1 MQFRPTRGFRLAA
14 LSVAVVLPLS
24 TLATVPALA
33 DTTTTTAPGTSTTTT
48 TTLPPT
54 NVSVVGY
61 SVVGPAY
68 KALEAAFQA
77 TPAGRN
83 VSFTNSFGASDTET
97 QNVINGQAADLVNLS
112 YQSNVT
118 SLVGAGKVPTN
129 WTSQELTYGHVNA
142 ALTAKRQQ
150 TNYPTKGIVTDS
162 VVVFVVR
169 SGNPLG
175 VSNWASLTKNG
186 VQVVTPNP
194 LTSGSAKWNL
204 VAGYASQISLK
215 KTPNKAQNYL
225 KSLIAHTVAQPTSG
239 SAALAAF
246 VGGTGNVLLAY
257 EDDALAAVANGDA
270 VKMITPPQ
278 TLLIENPIAL
288 TATGVTNAGAKAFY
302 RYLFSAA
309 GQGIFASLGY
319 RSVLKT
325 VWTQTKSSFPAFKKA
340 TDLLT
345 VENLGKNGWATVD
358 PEFFSSSVLFS
369 KKSKTYPS
377 QGIVTYLEQFAG
389 ANA

>member
-1 MQFRPTRGFRLAA
+1 MQLRPTRSLRLAA
-14 LSVAVVLPLS
+14 LGAAVVLPLS
-24 TLATVPALA
+24 TVASVPAQA
-33 DTTTTTAPGTSTTTT
+33 DTTTTLAASTTTT

-54 NVSVVGY
+54 NVNVVGY

-83 VSFTNSFGASDTET
+83 VTFTNSFGASDTET
-97 QNVINGQAADLVNLS
+97 ENVINGQAADLVNLS
-112 YQSNVT
+112 YQTNVT
-118 SLVGAGKVPTN
+118 QLVRAGKVPSN

-142 ALTAKRQQ
+142 ALTGKKQQ
-150 TNYPTKGIVTDS
+150 TNYPAQGIVTDS

-169 SGNPLG
+169 AGNPLAIT
-175 VSNWASLTKNG
+175 NWASLIKSG

-204 VAGYASQISLK
+204 LAGYASQISLK
-215 KTPNKAQNYL
+215 KKPDQAQAYL

-246 VGGTGNVLLAY
+246 VGGTGNVLLDY

-270 VKMITPPQ
+270 VKIITPPQ
-278 TLLIENPIAL
+278 TLLIENPIGL
-288 TATGVTNAGAKAFY
+288 TTTGVTNAGAKAFY
-302 RYLFSAA
+302 KYLFSAA

-325 VWTQTKSSFPAFKKA
+325 VWTQTKGDFPAFKKP

-345 VENLGKNGWATVD
+345 VENLGKDGWNTVD
-358 PEFFSSSVLFS
+358 NEFFSSNVLFP

-389 ANA
+389 TSA

>member
-1 MQFRPTRGFRLAA
+1 MLFRSTRGFRLAA
-14 LSVAVVLPLS
+14 LGAAVVLPLA
-24 TLATVPALA
+24 TLASAPASA
-33 DTTTTTAPGTSTTTT
+33 DTTTTPAASTTT

-54 NVSVVGY
+54 NVNVIGY

-77 TPAGRN
+77 TPAGSN
-83 VSFTNSFGASDTET
+83 VTFTNSFGASDTET
-97 QNVINGQAADLVNLS
+97 ENVINGQAADLVNLS
-112 YQSNVT
+112 YQTNVT
-118 SLVGAGKVPTN
+118 QLVGAGKVPSN
-129 WTSQELTYGHVNA
+129 WASQELTYGRVNA
-142 ALTAKRQQ
+142 ALTGKRQA
-150 TNYPTKGIVTDS
+150 TNYPAKGIVTDS

-175 VSNWASLTKNG
+175 IKNWASLIKSG

-204 VAGYASQISLK
+204 LAGYASQITLK
-215 KTPNKAQNYL
+215 KKPDQAQSYL

-257 EDDALAAVANGDA
+257 EDDALAAVAKGDA
-270 VKMITPPQ
+270 VRIVTPPQ

-288 TATGVTNAGAKAFY
+288 TGTGLSNVGAKAFY
-302 RYLFSAA
+302 KYLFSAA

-325 VWTQTKSSFPAFKKA
+325 VWDQTKNSFPAFKKS
-340 TDLLT
+340 TDLLS
-345 VENLGKNGWATVD
+345 VENLGKGGWNIVD
-358 PEFFSSSVLFS
+358 NEFFSSNVLFP

-377 QGIVTYLEQFAG
+377 HGIVTYLEQFAG
-389 ANA
+389 TDA

>member
-1 MQFRPTRGFRLAA
+1 MQLRPTRRLRLAA
-14 LSVAVVLPLS
+14 LGAAVVLPLS
-24 TLATVPALA
+24 TLASVPAQA
-33 DTTTTTAPGTSTTTT
+33 DTTTTTTLTASTT

-54 NVSVVGY
+54 NVNVVGY

-83 VSFTNSFGASDTET
+83 VTFTNSFGASDTET

-112 YQSNVT
+112 YQTNVT
-118 SLVGAGKVPTN
+118 QLVRAGKVPSN

-142 ALTAKRQQ
+142 ALTGKRQQ
-150 TNYPTKGIVTDS
+150 TNYSAKGIVTDS

-175 VSNWASLTKNG
+175 ITNWASLIKSG

-204 VAGYASQISLK
+204 LAGYASQISLK
-215 KTPNKAQNYL
+215 KKPNQAQAYL

-246 VGGTGNVLLAY
+246 VAGTGNVLLDY

-270 VKMITPPQ
+270 VKIITPPQ

-288 TATGVTNAGAKAFY
+288 TTTGVANAGASAFY
-302 RYLFSAA
+302 KYLFSAA

-325 VWTQTKSSFPAFKKA
+325 VWTQTKGDFAAFKKP

-345 VENLGKNGWATVD
+345 VENLGRDGWNTVD
-358 PEFFSSSVLFS
+358 NEFFSSSVLFP

-389 ANA
+389 TSA

>member
-1 MQFRPTRGFRLAA
+1 MKTTRRSLKLGLVSAA
-14 LSVAVVLPLS
+14 TAAVLPL
-24 TLATVPALA
+24 TMLGLVPAEA
-33 DTTTTTAPGTSTTTT
+33 STTTT
-48 TTLPPT
+48 TVAAAPT
-54 NVSVVGY
+54 TTIAPVNVNVVGY

-83 VSFTNSFGASDTET
+83 VTFTNSFGASDTET
-97 QNVINGQAADLVNLS
+97 SNVVNGQAADLVNLS
-112 YQSNVT
+112 YASNVA
-118 SLVGAGKVPTN
+118 SLVTAGKVPSN
-129 WTSQELTYGHVNA
+129 WTSQELAYGHVNP
-142 ALTAKRQQ
+142 ALTGANQR
-150 TNYPTKGIVTDS
+150 TTYPTPGIVTDS

-169 SGNPLG
+169 SGNPLHIT
-175 VSNWASLTKNG
+175 NWSSLIKAG

-204 VAGYASQISLK
+204 LAGYAAQISLGASP
-215 KTPNKAQNYL
+215 TKAQDYL
-225 KSLIAHTVAQPTSG
+225 KQLIAHTVAQPSSG

-246 VGGTGNVLLAY
+246 VGGTGNVLLDY

-270 VKMITPPQ
+270 IQIVTPPQ

-288 TATGVTNAGAKAFY
+288 TDTGVSNPGAVAFY

-325 VWTQTKSSFPAFKKA
+325 VWLQTKSDFPAFKKA

-345 VENLGKNGWATVD
+345 VADLNKKGWPSVD
-358 PEFFSSSVLFS
+358 PEFFSPTVVFPKGS
-369 KKSKTYPS
+369 TTHPS

-389 ANA
+389 SDA